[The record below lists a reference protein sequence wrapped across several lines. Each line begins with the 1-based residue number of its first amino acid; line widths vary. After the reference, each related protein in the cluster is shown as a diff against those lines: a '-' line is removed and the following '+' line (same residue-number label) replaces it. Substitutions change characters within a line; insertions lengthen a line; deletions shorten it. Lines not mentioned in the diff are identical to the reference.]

1 MAGFKDRRLQE
12 RLETLIEKLEEAPSL
27 SFPQALQNPAEL
39 EACYRFLGNVKVTPE
54 AILSDH
60 FDEVTARATAEQEV
74 IIVHDT
80 TQFYYGVDSNRRGLG
95 RSRKSNSTFF
105 AHISLALSTHGYR
118 RPLGVAALQTYVRN
132 DELENE
138 YARWAEGVSLTRKC
152 LGNTRAIHLMD
163 READDYTLM
172 CKMVAESERFV
183 IRSRNDRMLGEES
196 EQPRLSDALNII
208 RGTLERE
215 VQVTKRTDGDR
226 PPALKKKHPVRASR
240 IAQLAIGA
248 APVTLKKPSSR
259 TKSAVAYGPRPD
271 VLDLHVV
278 RVWEPTPPV
287 GEAPIE
293 WVLLTTEPIDTVEQV
308 ARVVDLY
315 RTRWTVEEYFKALK
329 TGCSMEKRQLIDYE
343 SLCNALALF
352 IPIACRALSLRSAAH
367 ASPDEIATIEL
378 DADELQ
384 VLKLRKPKYLSES
397 PTNQEVLL
405 AVASMGGHIKWNGA
419 PGWITL
425 IRGMQQ
431 LTLITIGWRL
441 GKLQSARDQS

>member
-1 MAGFKDRRLQE
+1 
-12 RLETLIEKLEEAPSL
+12 
-27 SFPQALQNPAEL
+27 
-39 EACYRFLGNVKVTPE
+39 
-54 AILSDH
+54 
-60 FDEVTARATAEQEV
+60 VTARATAEQKV

-105 AHISLALSTHGYR
+105 AHVSFAPSTHGYL

-163 READDYTLM
+163 REVDDYTFM

-271 VLDLHVV
+271 V
-278 RVWEPTPPV
+278 
-287 GEAPIE
+287 
-293 WVLLTTEPIDTVEQV
+293 
-308 ARVVDLY
+308 
-315 RTRWTVEEYFKALK
+315 F
-329 TGCSMEKRQLIDYE
+329 
-343 SLCNALALF
+343 
-352 IPIACRALSLRSAAH
+352 
-367 ASPDEIATIEL
+367 
-378 DADELQ
+378 
-384 VLKLRKPKYLSES
+384 
-397 PTNQEVLL
+397 
-405 AVASMGGHIKWNGA
+405 GGPGGNGA
-419 PGWITL
+419 LGLCTVDPSCSAGILNGAGTACCDPRCGACGGVGCQSYWDDPVNFTL
-425 IRGMQQ
+425 TVNAACCQGNILASTRQCSNTRAPCKM
-431 LTLITIGWRL
+431 
-441 GKLQSARDQS
+441 